1 MYGII
6 DSILYSIIHKCGNT
20 RLTLYCFI
28 LHSGYI
34 PGPGCIPLVGTA
46 AVITTAVI
54 TATRMTGAQCRLDE
68 RELVDCCI
76 IIIVNLNTK
85 VISIIQ

>member
-1 MYGII
+1 MMYGII
-6 DSILYSIIHKCGNT
+6 DLILYIIIHKCGNT

-34 PGPGCIPLVGTA
+34 PGCIPILGTA

-68 RELVDCCI
+68 RELLDRCN
-76 IIIVNLNTK
+76 IIIVNMNTK